1 MPHFVGELNSQP
13 ATRRPASTA
22 SAGEKYQTNPFLLVT
37 HCYKAAYPYL
47 KRTRFQPSYEAQI
60 PSIALSPGAAGVHCE
75 VTVVGPWVAAG
86 CSTRMLT
93 FPTKRRILN
102 QKLRGNGCI
111 ESP

>member
-47 KRTRFQPSYEAQI
+47 NEPVSN
-60 PSIALSPGAAGVHCE
+60 P
-75 VTVVGPWVAAG
+75 
-86 CSTRMLT
+86 
-93 FPTKRRILN
+93 PTKRKSLA
-102 QKLRGNGCI
+102 
-111 ESP
+111 SPSPPAPLVSIARSP